1 MEDDRLTCK
10 NYNLV
15 LVSHVVR
22 LRLIGIRDQEQQH
35 LYSMYTGFEFRFT
48 AVFLMT
54 YHQVKDRHITH
65 ILMMSE
71 PISTHITVVYIYIAD
86 TVTSSL

>member
-22 LRLIGIRDQEQQH
+22 FRLIGIRDQEQQH
-35 LYSMYTGFEFRFT
+35 LYSMYTGIEFRFT
-48 AVFLMT
+48 AVFFEDL
-54 YHQVKDRHITH
+54 
-65 ILMMSE
+65 
-71 PISTHITVVYIYIAD
+71 
-86 TVTSSL
+86 SSSKR